1 MTPRP
6 ALLGLVALA
15 VLVGAYLIVRP
26 ADGSGESDDATSSTS
41 AEQVAI
47 GVDPCPE
54 FTPPSDAPA
63 GDSAGDSAG
72 DKADVLPDLSFPC
85 LNGGEQVA
93 LAGGA
98 GTPMV
103 LNVWGSWCPPC
114 RDELPYV
121 EELHQKAGTG
131 LVVLGVDVLDSRQS
145 AASYTDEAGLTF
157 PSVFDAEGAIVD
169 WSGVAGPPFTLFV
182 RADGT
187 IAHRAIGPVPSYSA
201 LRDLVKQHLGV
212 EVQA

>member
-1 MTPRP
+1 MRPRP

-26 ADGSGESDDATSSTS
+26 ADGSDGSGDPPPSTA
-41 AEQVAI
+41 AEQVTV

-54 FTPPSDAPA
+54 FTPPADAPA
-63 GDSAGDSAG
+63 GDS
-72 DKADVLPDLSFPC
+72 ADVLPDLSFPC
-85 LNGGEQVA
+85 LNGEEQVS

-98 GTPMV
+98 GTPLV

-121 EELHQKAGTG
+121 EELHQKAGAG
-131 LVVLGVDVLDSRQS
+131 LIVLGVDVLDSRQS
-145 AASYTDEAGLTF
+145 VAAYADEAGLTF
-157 PSVFDAEGAIVD
+157 PSVFDADGKFVD

-182 RADGT
+182 RADGS
-187 IAHRAIGPVPSYSA
+187 IAHRAIGPVPSYAA

-212 EVQA
+212 EVPA